1 MCLTIELL
9 DASLN
14 QSTNI
19 RPIRLA
25 YQPLPTIFFS
35 QNKPTTNHQLTIL
48 FSQNKSASIGSSIEM
63 LPSSLNDINKII
75 CVQISQLAI
84 GAVNDKVGRRGRRQA
99 WSQCNTRDENN
110 DIVRE
115 CGGGNM
121 MARFERHEQWR
132 MRLCWC
138 GRDMN
143 DDDVGKVQRWQ
154 DDGVVR
160 ADDDIRGW
168 GGAGTKVRSRRR
180 E

>member
-84 GAVNDKVGRRGRRQA
+84 GQ
-99 WSQCNTRDENN
+99 ST
-110 DIVRE
+110 
-115 CGGGNM
+115 
-121 MARFERHEQWR
+121 ARFE
-132 MRLCWC
+132 
-138 GRDMN
+138 GV
-143 DDDVGKVQRWQ
+143 DDDKHGHSVT
-154 DDGVVR
+154 R
-160 ADDDIRGW
+160 AMR
-168 GGAGTKVRSRRR
+168 TMT
-180 E
+180 